1 MEKSSMHTQDII
13 LLNGFRFFKDMLC
26 RIIAKTPGLR
36 IVADETEPGNFA
48 RVLKSTDPDWIV
60 FMRGQDED
68 VPQAV
73 NDYIQNNISKHLMII
88 EPAESKVRMKWY
100 QSHEVELSQKNLHE
114 ILQILLENNPA
125 EA

>member
-1 MEKSSMHTQDII
+1 MHTKDII

-36 IVADETEPGNFA
+36 VVADEVEPNNFA
-48 RVLKSTDPDWIV
+48 SVLSSTDPDWIV
-60 FMRGQDED
+60 FMRDQDEE

-73 NDYIQNNISKHLMII
+73 NDYIQNNLSKHLMII
-88 EPAESKVRMKWY
+88 EPAESKVRMIWY
-100 QSHEVELSQKNLHE
+100 QSHEIELSQKNLHE

-125 EA
+125 DL